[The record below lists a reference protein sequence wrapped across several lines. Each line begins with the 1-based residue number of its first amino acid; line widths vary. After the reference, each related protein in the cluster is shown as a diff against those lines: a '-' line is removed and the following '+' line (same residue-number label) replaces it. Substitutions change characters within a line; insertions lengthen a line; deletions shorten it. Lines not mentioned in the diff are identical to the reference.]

1 MKLNLYMTFV
11 LKIFALGGILFIPTK
26 AAKEVY
32 SERLFIPDFEQG
44 KFLSFPRIK

>member
-1 MKLNLYMTFV
+1 MKLNLYIAFV
-11 LKIFALGGILFIPTK
+11 LNIFALGDILFIPEK
-26 AAKEVY
+26 AAEEVC